1 MDERT
6 AWDRRYAE
14 GDYVP
19 RTAPSPFLEEWLD
32 RLPRGRA
39 LVVACGT
46 GRNAMRLAGAGFDV
60 DAVDI
65 SQVAIDRAQAEAE
78 RRGLSIRWHV
88 SSLDDF
94 AIPADAF
101 RLITNI
107 RYRNPRLWPRLI
119 EGLAPDGWALVEHHL
134 KSTADVVGPSQP
146 EFRLDPQELLRAFAS
161 LRILYY
167 SEVLEAGDLDAGSYA
182 LARMVACKGDAG
194 F

>member
-6 AWDRRYAE
+6 AWDRRYTE

-19 RTAPSPFLEEWLD
+19 RTAPSPFLQEWLD

-46 GRNAMRLAGAGFDV
+46 GRNAMRLAEAGFDV

-65 SQVAIDRAQAEAE
+65 SEVAIERAATEAA
-78 RRGLSIRWHV
+78 RRGLGVRWHV
-88 SSLDDF
+88 AAMDDF
-94 AIPADAF
+94 DIPASTY

-107 RYRNPRLWPRLI
+107 RYRNPRLWPRLV
-119 EGLAPDGWALVEHHL
+119 EGLAPDGWVLVEHHL

-161 LRILYY
+161 LRIVSY
-167 SEVLEAGDLDAGSYA
+167 SEVLEAGDLDVGSYA
-182 LARMVACKGDAG
+182 LARMAACKGDAG